1 MQFLQQSQ
9 NQSDGFQ
16 NLLGILRSNRERD
29 AADLVAFH
37 DGNRA
42 VSKAHRQRLI
52 DHGVI
57 EDGQTL
63 DGMRNDTAR
72 AVADAQKTKAV
83 ENKTLGNSVTSGGY
97 MASKM
102 GQQGF
107 NEQQAYANAGADAFN
122 QTARSAGIKFGDGTD
137 WAKKGQAYLWDGK
150 QYNPVS
156 DDIADRQIR
165 KYDVHTLENKDNT
178 LDALRYA
185 AQQDADKS
193 NNAALDKFNATGKGE
208 NSAAMSASAATAAES
223 KRQFQD
229 AGKDFRPVTVDRAA
243 ALRRD
248 DADAAALAVQKVK
261 ADSADPSK
269 VFDAASNESGDVQ
282 YNYARGKQY
291 IEDTMPAGPAR
302 DQAIARYQ
310 EMFKQQQLVGEKG
323 AYMGNIYDDKHRRGG
338 GVGGAKE
345 KIAQIGNGLEGAGAK
360 FNYTGYATPEEM
372 NAAPNRNAFLKQWA
386 ITFYDGD
393 VKKVPEK
400 MRKYGDPAMWDKRD
414 RDLFR
419 SFDTKPLNQG
429 LGGLSE
435 YDADK
440 YEQLRDQKYP
450 EAQARA
456 MAEIHRKQPVSDK
469 DASALGGN
477 SSQSLWDR
485 LFK

>member
-1 MQFLQQSQ
+1 MPFLQQSQ

-29 AADLVAFH
+29 AADLAAFH
-37 DGNRA
+37 DGDRA
-42 VSKAHRQRLI
+42 VSRAARQRLI

-63 DGMRNDTAR
+63 DGMQNDTAR

-83 ENKTLGNSVTSGGY
+83 ENKTLGNSVPSGGY

-122 QTARSAGIKFGDGTD
+122 QTAKSAGVKFGDGTD

-156 DDIADRQIR
+156 DEIADRQIR

-185 AQQDADKS
+185 AQQDADKR
-193 NNAALDKFNATGKGE
+193 NNAALDKFNATGKGQW
-208 NSAAMSASAATAAES
+208 AGDMSASAATAAES
-223 KRQFQD
+223 KRQFQN
-229 AGKDFRPVTVDRAA
+229 AGKDFRPVTVDKAA

-248 DADAAALAVQKVK
+248 DADAASMAVQKVK
-261 ADSADPSK
+261 SDSADPSK

-291 IEDTMPAGPAR
+291 IEDNMPAGPAR
-302 DQAIARYQ
+302 DQAIARYS

-338 GVGGAKE
+338 GAGEGVIAVQAQDVLKGGYSFELPKSHPTFAGFYGANKDAALE
-345 KIAQIGNGLEGAGAK
+345 SLATGLGLASVNDLPAEVRNKPPQQWKGAFAQIFQSLGTQNQGFKFRSLFDKTAYDDAIKAGASEVSARRAAVA
-360 FNYTGYATPEEM
+360 TAYANGGKDP
-372 NAAPNRNAFLKQWA
+372 
-386 ITFYDGD
+386 
-393 VKKVPEK
+393 KKTV
-400 MRKYGDPAMWDKRD
+400 
-414 RDLFR
+414 
-419 SFDTKPLNQG
+419 T
-429 LGGLSE
+429 
-435 YDADK
+435 
-440 YEQLRDQKYP
+440 
-450 EAQARA
+450 
-456 MAEIHRKQPVSDK
+456 VSDK
-469 DASALGGN
+469 DASALGT
-477 SSQSLWDR
+477 
-485 LFK
+485 